1 MLGNLRLAGTGT
13 VVEIQVT
20 TTSMLRLKNSAAHG
34 VYRIGR
40 KLVVV
45 PRYGEGGA
53 SGGGGLVRAAAMI
66 NAPSSIPPSLSF
78 SSMAVR

>member
-1 MLGNLRLAGTGT
+1 MGALHGCSPRGFPLPAPHSPFAHRSDMLGNLRLAGTDI

-40 KLVVV
+40 ES
-45 PRYGEGGA
+45 PSPHGEWGWL
-53 SGGGGLVRAAAMI
+53 GLG
-66 NAPSSIPPSLSF
+66 
-78 SSMAVR
+78 